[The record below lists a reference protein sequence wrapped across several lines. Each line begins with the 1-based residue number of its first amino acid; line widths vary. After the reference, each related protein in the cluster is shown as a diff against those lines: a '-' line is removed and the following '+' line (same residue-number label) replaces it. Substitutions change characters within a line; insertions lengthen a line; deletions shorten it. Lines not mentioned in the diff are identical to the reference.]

1 MSPSP
6 PDAVLFDLDRTLCES
21 TQDFSAVLS
30 STFDQVGVD
39 PYCTVTD
46 MEAVVG
52 ATPECESDREF
63 FEALFALAADRVGA
77 GDVPTGELAATY
89 ESQLDYSQVAF
100 RPGAEAA
107 VVAARDH
114 GPVGLVTNGGRDTQ
128 TTKLEALGIADAFD
142 TAVFCDPAAGMPT
155 KPDPTPFRTA
165 VDDLGVA
172 PEACV
177 HVGDSNAEDVA
188 GAHAAGL
195 RSAWVPYDE
204 ATDDVAHDPHH
215 TFEAPDDVTDLL
227 G

>member
-1 MSPSP
+1 MSHRP

-21 TQDFSAVLS
+21 TQDFSAVLA
-30 STFDQVGVD
+30 STFEQVDVD
-39 PYCTVTD
+39 PYCTVAD

-52 ATPECESDREF
+52 ETPECESDREF
-63 FEALFALAADRVGA
+63 FESLFSLAADRVGA
-77 GDVPTGELAATY
+77 GAVPASELAATY
-89 ESQLDYSQVAF
+89 ESQLDYSEVAF
-100 RPGAEAA
+100 RPGAKAA

-114 GPVGLVTNGGRDTQ
+114 GPVALVTNGGRETQ

-142 TAVFCDPAAGMPT
+142 ATVFCDPANGVPT

-165 VDDLGVA
+165 VEEIGVA

-188 GAHAAGL
+188 GAHAAGV
-195 RSAWVPYDE
+195 RSAWVPYGDV
-204 ATDDVAHDPHH
+204 TNDVAHDPHH
-215 TFEAPDDVTDLL
+215 TFDAPDDVVDLL